1 MWCGGNRGI
10 HAIVS
15 RRAWGARYKL
25 QSVEP
30 ALGFVGGVDQVTQGV
45 AKLQKES
52 VGWCVGERGHR
63 GNWVLYNWVMLKVV
77 NESGDSV
84 DHPVE
89 QE

>member
-1 MWCGGNRGI
+1 MWCDGNRGI

-15 RRAWGARYKL
+15 RRAWRARYKL

-63 GNWVLYNWVMLKVV
+63 GNWVLHNWVMLKVV
-77 NESGDSV
+77 NECGDSA